1 MVSASHPAGATPM
14 SEVSWVGIGGAIGA
28 FLTGLFAWLIQRS
41 KGGTD
46 IEVAVL
52 AEWQKLNGAQSEE
65 IRRLGERCQRLE
77 GAEERCRTELAEA
90 VKRLSTL
97 EGYEHGQGKARQ
109 EAAQIVAIE
118 RLESSK
124 KDGDK

>member
-1 MVSASHPAGATPM
+1 M
-14 SEVSWVGIGGAIGA
+14 SDISLAGIGAAIGA
-28 FLTGLFAWLIQRS
+28 AVAGLFAWLVQRS

-46 IEVAVL
+46 VEVAVL
-52 AEWQKLNGAQSEE
+52 AEWQKLNGAQSDE
-65 IRRLGERCQRLE
+65 IQRLDERCQRLE
-77 GAEERCRTELAEA
+77 AAEERCRADLSDAL
-90 VKRLSTL
+90 KRLSAL

-118 RLESSK
+118 RLESRG